1 MNKSVLLLALVG
13 LGAGAC
19 HRAVPAKKG
28 TAPGVST
35 ATTVRTGKEAA
46 VKAVDFDSP
55 YLTAK
60 GKVQATIK
68 GNQQSATIN
77 VRVRRD
83 SAIWLSA
90 GLLGIEGV
98 RALLTPDSVRVINR
112 LDKTYFAGGYDY
124 LTKLL
129 NVPVSFAQAQALL
142 LGNYQAAPAGAALT
156 LGTAPSGGQRVAF
169 PLNGVI
175 VEQIIQAANGRVEK
189 LTLTETGTDR
199 SLTADYA
206 DFQAV
211 DGAQVPF
218 AHSLSVDAKQGS
230 AGTQASLKY
239 SKVSAGRE
247 ELSFPFE
254 RPKGYSRVTGKK

>member
-1 MNKSVLLLALVG
+1 MNKSVLLLALTG

-19 HRAVPAKKG
+19 HRAVPTKKG
-28 TAPGVST
+28 SAPGVTTST
-35 ATTVRTGKEAA
+35 SARTGKEAA

-68 GNQQSATIN
+68 GDQKTANIN
-77 VRVRRD
+77 VRMRRD
-83 SAIWLSA
+83 SAIWVSV
-90 GLLGIEGV
+90 GLLGFEGA

-129 NVPVSFAQAQALL
+129 NVPVSFSQAQALL

-156 LGTAPSGGQRVAF
+156 LGTGPNGGQKVAF

-175 VEQIIQAANGRVEK
+175 VEQLIQAANKRVEK

-199 SLTADYA
+199 ALTADYA

-211 DGAQVPF
+211 EGAKAPF
-218 AHSLSVDAKQGS
+218 ANSLLVDARQGS
-230 AGTQASLKY
+230 TSTKASLKY

-254 RPKGYSRVTGKK
+254 RPKGFERVSGKK

>member
-1 MNKSVLLLALVG
+1 MNKSVLLLALG

-19 HRAVPAKKG
+19 HRAVPTTKG
-28 TAPGVST
+28 SAPGVST
-35 ATTVRTGKEAA
+35 STTVRPSKEAA

-68 GNQQSATIN
+68 GDERSATIN
-77 VRVRRD
+77 IRMRRD
-83 SAIWLSA
+83 SAIWISA
-90 GLLGIEGV
+90 GLLGFEGV
-98 RALLTPDSVRVINR
+98 RALLTPDSVRVVNR

-142 LGNYQAAPAGAALT
+142 LGNYQSAPAGAALT
-156 LGTAPSGGQRVAF
+156 LSTVPAGGQRVAY

-175 VEQIIQAANGRVEK
+175 VEQLLQAASGRVEK
-189 LTLTETGTDR
+189 LTLTETGSNR
-199 SLTADYA
+199 SLAADYA

-211 DGAQVPF
+211 DGAKVPF
-218 AHSLSVDAKQGS
+218 AHSLLVDAKQGTV
-230 AGTQASLKY
+230 GTKASLKY
-239 SKVSAGRE
+239 SKVSTGGAG
-247 ELSFPFE
+247 LSFPFDI
-254 RPKGYSRVTGKK
+254 PKGFQRVKVNK

>member
-1 MNKSVLLLALVG
+1 MNKSVLLLAIVG

-19 HRAVPAKKG
+19 HRAVPTKKG
-28 TAPGVST
+28 TAPGAST
-35 ATTVRTGKEAA
+35 STSVRSGKEAA

-55 YLTAK
+55 FFTAK

-68 GNQQSATIN
+68 GDEKSATIN

-83 SAIWLSA
+83 SAIWISA
-90 GLLGIEGV
+90 GLLGFEGV

-142 LGNYQAAPAGAALT
+142 LGNYQMAPAGAALT
-156 LGTAPSGGQRVAF
+156 IGTGPNGGQLVAF

-175 VEQIIQAANGRVEK
+175 VEQLIQAANKRVEK
-189 LTLTETGTDR
+189 LTLTETGTKR

-211 DGAQVPF
+211 DGVKVPF
-218 AHSLSVDAKQGS
+218 AHSLLVDAKEG
-230 AGTQASLKY
+230 ATGTKASLKY

-254 RPKGYSRVTGKK
+254 RPKGFQRATGKK

>member
-1 MNKSVLLLALVG
+1 MNKSVLLLALG

-19 HRAVPAKKG
+19 HRAVPTKKG

-35 ATTVRTGKEAA
+35 AVRTGPEAA

-55 YLTAK
+55 FLTAK
-60 GKVQATIK
+60 GKVQATLK

-77 VRVRRD
+77 VRMRRD

-112 LDKTYFAGGYDY
+112 LEKTYFAGGYDY
-124 LTKLL
+124 LTRLL

-142 LGNYQAAPAGAALT
+142 LGNYQSAPAGAVLT
-156 LGTAPSGGQRVAF
+156 LGTAPGGGQRVAY

-175 VEQIIQAANGRVEK
+175 VEQLVQATTGRIGK
-189 LTLTETGTDR
+189 LTLTETGTKR
-199 SLTADYA
+199 ALTADYA

-211 DGAQVPF
+211 DGARVPF
-218 AHSLSVDAKQGS
+218 ARSLLVDARQGS
-230 AGTQASLKY
+230 TSTKATLKY

-247 ELSFPFE
+247 ELSFPFD
-254 RPKGYSRVTGKK
+254 RPKGYTRVTGKK

>member
-1 MNKSVLLLALVG
+1 MNKSVLLLALG

-19 HRAVPAKKG
+19 HRAVPTTKG
-28 TAPGVST
+28 TAPGAST
-35 ATTVRTGKEAA
+35 STTVRPSKEAA

-68 GNQQSATIN
+68 GDEKSATIN
-77 VRVRRD
+77 IRMRRD
-83 SAIWLSA
+83 SAIWVSA
-90 GLLGIEGV
+90 GLLGFEGV

-129 NVPVSFAQAQALL
+129 NVPVSFTQAQALL
-142 LGNYQAAPAGAALT
+142 LGNYQSAPAGAALT
-156 LGTAPSGGQRVAF
+156 LGTAPAGGQRVAY

-175 VEQIIQAANGRVEK
+175 VEQLIQATSGRVEK
-189 LTLTETGTDR
+189 LTLTETGSDR
-199 SLTADYA
+199 SLAADYA

-211 DGAQVPF
+211 DGAKVPF
-218 AHSLSVDAKQGS
+218 AHSLLVDAKQG
-230 AGTQASLKY
+230 AVGTKASLKY
-239 SKVSAGRE
+239 SKVSAGAAG
-247 ELSFPFE
+247 LSFPFDI
-254 RPKGYSRVTGKK
+254 PKGFQRVKANK

>member
-19 HRAVPAKKG
+19 HRAVPTKKG
-28 TAPGVST
+28 AAPGVST
-35 ATTVRTGKEAA
+35 STPVRSGKEAA

-68 GNQQSATIN
+68 GDEKSATIN

-90 GLLGIEGV
+90 GLLGFEGV

-142 LGNYQAAPAGAALT
+142 LGNYQSAPAGAALT
-156 LGTAPSGGQRVAF
+156 LGTGPGGGQKVAF
-169 PLNGVI
+169 PLNGVL
-175 VEQIIQAANGRVEK
+175 VEQLLQATGGRVEK

-199 SLTADYA
+199 QLTADYA

-211 DGAQVPF
+211 DGAKVPF
-218 AHSLSVDAKQGS
+218 AHSLTVDAKQGS
-230 AGTQASLKY
+230 AGTRASLKY

-254 RPKGYSRVTGKK
+254 RPKGYQRVAGKK

>member
-1 MNKSVLLLALVG
+1 MNKSVLLLALG

-19 HRAVPAKKG
+19 HRAVPTTKG
-28 TAPGVST
+28 TAPSVST
-35 ATTVRTGKEAA
+35 STAERSGKEAA
-46 VKAVDFDSP
+46 VKAVDFNSP

-68 GNQQSATIN
+68 GDEKSATIN
-77 VRVRRD
+77 IRMRRD
-83 SAIWLSA
+83 SAIWVSA
-90 GLLGIEGV
+90 GLLGFEGV

-142 LGNYQAAPAGAALT
+142 LGNYQPAPAGAALT
-156 LGTAPSGGQRVAF
+156 LGTGPGGGQRVAY
-169 PLNGVI
+169 PLNGVL
-175 VEQIIQAANGRVEK
+175 VEQLLQAASGRVEK

-199 SLTADYA
+199 SLAADYA
-206 DFQAV
+206 EFQAV
-211 DGAQVPF
+211 DGVKTPF
-218 AHSLSVDAKQGS
+218 AHSLLVDAKQGTVS
-230 AGTQASLKY
+230 TKASLKY

-247 ELSFPFE
+247 ALGFPFDI
-254 RPKGYSRVTGKK
+254 PKGFQRMKGNK

>member
-1 MNKSVLLLALVG
+1 MNKSVLLLVLG

-19 HRAVPAKKG
+19 HRTVPTTKG
-28 TAPGVST
+28 SAPGAST
-35 ATTVRTGKEAA
+35 STTVRSSKEAA

-68 GNQQSATIN
+68 GDEKSANIN
-77 VRVRRD
+77 IRMRRD
-83 SAIWLSA
+83 SAIWISA
-90 GLLGIEGV
+90 GLLGFEGV
-98 RALLTPDSVRVINR
+98 RALLTPDSVRVVNR

-142 LGNYQAAPAGAALT
+142 LGNYQSAPAGAALT
-156 LGTAPSGGQRVAF
+156 LGTAPTGGQRVAY

-175 VEQIIQAANGRVEK
+175 VEQLLQAASGRVEK
-189 LTLTETGTDR
+189 LTLTETGSNR
-199 SLTADYA
+199 SLAADYA

-211 DGAQVPF
+211 DGAKVPF
-218 AHSLSVDAKQGS
+218 AHSLLVDAKQGTV
-230 AGTQASLKY
+230 GTKASLKY
-239 SKVSAGRE
+239 SKVSAGGAG
-247 ELSFPFE
+247 LSFPFDI
-254 RPKGYSRVTGKK
+254 PKGFQRVKVNK

>member
-1 MNKSVLLLALVG
+1 MNKSVLLLALG

-19 HRAVPAKKG
+19 HRAVPTTKG
-28 TAPGVST
+28 TAPSVTT
-35 ATTVRTGKEAA
+35 AVRKGPEAA

-55 YLTAK
+55 FLTAK
-60 GKVQATIK
+60 GKVQATLK

-77 VRVRRD
+77 VRMRRD

-112 LDKTYFAGGYDY
+112 LEKTYFAGGYDY

-156 LGTAPSGGQRVAF
+156 LGTAPGGGQRVAY
-169 PLNGVI
+169 PLNGVL
-175 VEQIIQAANGRVEK
+175 VEQLVQAATGRVEK

-199 SLTADYA
+199 ALTTDYA

-211 DGAQVPF
+211 DGARVPF
-218 AHSLSVDAKQGS
+218 AHGISVDARQGS
-230 AGTQASLKY
+230 VSTKATLKY
-239 SKVSAGRE
+239 SKVSAGRA
-247 ELSFPFE
+247 ELSFPFD
-254 RPKGYSRVTGKK
+254 RPKGYTRVTGKK